1 MTSTRLI
8 VKTLARAFIA
18 GDFTEEALLERGSL
32 VCGDKKP
39 FWLKAV
45 VKALLKSYSETSR
58 PRFKEIEEHIR
69 ILPPFEKALS
79 LGRIKV
85 NASAVEFLSPPQMR
99 PVAGSPES
107 WKLPQATDFRALAE
121 VLELHP
127 DDLGWFTDPRC
138 RTEHYHYRWH
148 EKGKG
153 RGRRLIEIPKPLLK
167 QTQRTLLAKV
177 VEKIPPHESSCGF
190 QKERSIFDFVAPH
203 CQKRFVLKVDL
214 EDFFPSITPARV
226 VRLFMTAGY
235 PEYVAVVLA
244 TLASNAVPSEV
255 LDESGLSIQA
265 QAKLLR
271 HHLPQGAPSSPALAN
286 LCAFRLDCRLS
297 GLARAAGAV
306 YTRYADD
313 LLFSGGD
320 DFRRGARKFYI
331 AALAV
336 IIDEGFKANLRKTR
350 FMQASQRQHAAGL
363 ILNEKPNVKREEYDQ
378 LKAILHN
385 CVREGWQSQNLN
397 KHPEFRS
404 HLEGRL
410 GWVSASNSAR
420 GEKLR
425 AVFEKIVWD

>member
-8 VKTLARAFIA
+8 VRTLAQAFIA

-39 FWLKAV
+39 AWLKAV
-45 VKALLKSYSETSR
+45 VKALLESYSETSR

-69 ILPPFEKALS
+69 ILHDFEDALL
-79 LGRIKV
+79 LGKIEV
-85 NASAVEFLSPPQMR
+85 NARAVEFLSSPKMR
-99 PVAGSPES
+99 PVSGSPEG
-107 WKLPQATDFRALAE
+107 WKLPPAVNFQALAK

-148 EKGKG
+148 DKGKG
-153 RGRRLIEIPKPLLK
+153 RGKRLIEIPKPLLK
-167 QTQRTLLAKV
+167 QAQRTLLANV

-190 QKERSIFDFVAPH
+190 QKDRSIFDFVAPH

-214 EDFFPSITPARV
+214 EDFFPSITSARV

-235 PEYVAVVLA
+235 PEYVAVALA
-244 TLASNAVPSEV
+244 TLAANAVPPDV
-255 LDESGLSIQA
+255 LVKSGLPMLA
-265 QAKLLR
+265 QVKLLG

-286 LCAFRLDCRLS
+286 LCAFRLDCRLA
-297 GLARAAGAV
+297 GLARASGAV
-306 YTRYADD
+306 YSRYADD

-331 AALAV
+331 AVLVV

-350 FMQASQRQHAAGL
+350 FMPSSQRQHAAGL
-363 ILNEKPNVKREEYDQ
+363 VLNEKPNVRRTEFDQ

-385 CVREGWQSQNLN
+385 CVQSGWRSQNLN
-397 KHPEFRS
+397 EHPEFRS
-404 HLEGRL
+404 HLEGRI
-410 GWVSASNSAR
+410 GWIAASNSVH
-420 GEKLR
+420 GEKLSASFDR
-425 AVFEKIVWD
+425 VEW